1 MLDSWNTV
9 ETKKKEKRSE
19 SLNWKHRR
27 WVIKPVLS
35 ALVIFFITSLI
46 IVAIDGYL
54 ILKLVNLG
62 EYAEWV
68 LLKSRWVLL
77 GGMLLEVVLFIFLA
91 FAVALKVAHKI
102 ISPIER
108 IEREADLLFDA
119 PYLKDF
125 QIKVRD
131 GDPLQK
137 LVEKINYYVRG
148 KKNGTI
154 N

>member
-1 MLDSWNTV
+1 MLDSRNTV
-9 ETKKKEKRSE
+9 ETKEKRSE
-19 SLNWKHRR
+19 SLNWEHKK
-27 WVIKPVLS
+27 WVIKPVME
-35 ALVIFFITSLI
+35 ALLIFLIASLFLI
-46 IVAIDGYL
+46 LIDGYL
-54 ILKLVNLG
+54 IFKLVGLG
-62 EYAEWV
+62 NYAEWV
-68 LLKSRWVLL
+68 LLKSRWIIL
-77 GGMLLEVVLFIFLA
+77 GGFLVEAGLFLILA
-91 FAVALKVAHKI
+91 FVIALKVAHKI

-137 LVEKINYYVRG
+137 LVEKINLYVRS

>member
-1 MLDSWNTV
+1 M
-9 ETKKKEKRSE
+9 
-19 SLNWKHRR
+19 
-27 WVIKPVLS
+27 S

-46 IVAIDGYL
+46 IVVIDGYL

-119 PYLKDF
+119 PNLKDF

-137 LVEKINYYVRG
+137 LVEKINLYVRS